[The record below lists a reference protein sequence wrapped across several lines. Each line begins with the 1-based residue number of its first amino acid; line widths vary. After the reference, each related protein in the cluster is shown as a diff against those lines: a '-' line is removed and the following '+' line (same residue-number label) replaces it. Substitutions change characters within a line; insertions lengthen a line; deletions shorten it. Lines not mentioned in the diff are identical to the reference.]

1 MPFNGQGAAQSIEDA
16 ALLTALFAHVNQ
28 KQQVEQALKVYDEAR
43 RPRTQRVAEISRQ
56 FGRIY
61 AFAEEGVS
69 DDLNKMRAILGAGS
83 KYTNDI
89 DLKGL
94 NEEAVTKFL
103 DAIR

>member
-1 MPFNGQGAAQSIEDA
+1 MPFNGQGAAQSIEDV
-16 ALLTALFAHVNQ
+16 ALLTALFAHVNL
-28 KQQVEQALKVYDEAR
+28 KQQVEQALKVYDELR

-69 DDLNKMRAILGAGS
+69 DDLNKMRAILGAGA

-94 NEEAVTKFL
+94 NEEAVMKFL
-103 DAIR
+103 EAIR